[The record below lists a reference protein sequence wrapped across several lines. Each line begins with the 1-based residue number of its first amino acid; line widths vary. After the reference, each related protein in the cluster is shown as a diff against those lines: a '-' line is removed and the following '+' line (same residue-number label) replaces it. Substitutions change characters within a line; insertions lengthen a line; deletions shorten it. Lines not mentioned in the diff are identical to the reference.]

1 MKESPKRSTPSPLPT
16 NNIREMPKRYSPL
29 PTKTV
34 KDLDSN
40 SQKSREVPKGPRNR
54 KIKTFQVARID
65 RKPQF
70 KSKRHRRKIYDEFF
84 GTTTKYIRRM
94 ARRGG
99 VQHIIGLIYEVNEE
113 QQTRSKNLS
122 GQKEATTEQ
131 VSIFDKIFWSPNSSC
146 SNVNLCIEYVYKSSR
161 VHLSI

>member
-1 MKESPKRSTPSPLPT
+1 MKEAPKRSTPSPLPT
-16 NNIREMPKRYSPL
+16 NNIRELPKRYSPL

-84 GTTTKYIRRM
+84 GTTTKYSFSTVCFTLR
-94 ARRGG
+94 
-99 VQHIIGLIYEVNEE
+99 VFYFYV
-113 QQTRSKNLS
+113 
-122 GQKEATTEQ
+122 
-131 VSIFDKIFWSPNSSC
+131 
-146 SNVNLCIEYVYKSSR
+146 VYK
-161 VHLSI
+161 HFKDL

>member
-40 SQKSREVPKGPRNR
+40 SQKSREVPKGPRSRPR
-54 KIKTFQVARID
+54 KTKTFQVARID

-131 VSIFDKIFWSPNSSC
+131 VSIFDKNSWSPNSSC
-146 SNVNLCIEYVYKSSR
+146 TATSIYR
-161 VHLSI
+161 VHFLGT